1 MVIILCIRC
10 KLSIYYTKKNKHII
24 CIYINTN
31 HISLQLRNI
40 IKDGD
45 KKELEKLEVYDLQF
59 KFARRET
66 MEDEEM
72 IVCDIPHQ
80 SIATSALTGYH
91 LKIWVTEKSKYIY
104 IYIFKRNYIVIT
116 HFDQTNNLLL
126 YNIYVHTHSQVL
138 VQHIIVV
145 LQNVK

>member
-1 MVIILCIRC
+1 ME
-10 KLSIYYTKKNKHII
+10 KLSHLV
-24 CIYINTN
+24 IN
-31 HISLQLRNI
+31 LDQ
-40 IKDGD
+40 
-45 KKELEKLEVYDLQF
+45 ELELFLKIKKLEVYDLQF

-104 IYIFKRNYIVIT
+104 WLKYI
-116 HFDQTNNLLL
+116 
-126 YNIYVHTHSQVL
+126 
-138 VQHIIVV
+138 
-145 LQNVK
+145 

>member
-1 MVIILCIRC
+1 M
-10 KLSIYYTKKNKHII
+10 
-24 CIYINTN
+24 
-31 HISLQLRNI
+31 
-40 IKDGD
+40 
-45 KKELEKLEVYDLQF
+45 QF

-91 LKIWVTEKSKYIY
+91 LKIWVTEKSKSIYIY
-104 IYIFKRNYIVIT
+104 IYIFQRNYIVIT
-116 HFDQTNNLLL
+116 HFDQTNNLL
-126 YNIYVHTHSQVL
+126 YNIYVYTHSQVL
-138 VQHIIVV
+138 VQHIIAV

>member
-10 KLSIYYTKKNKHII
+10 KSSIYYTKKN
-24 CIYINTN
+24 IYIYTN

-91 LKIWVTEKSKYIY
+91 LKIWVTEKSKYIHIYY
-104 IYIFKRNYIVIT
+104 IYI
-116 HFDQTNNLLL
+116 QT
-126 YNIYVHTHSQVL
+126 
-138 VQHIIVV
+138 
-145 LQNVK
+145 

>member
-91 LKIWVTEKSKYIY
+91 LKIWVTEKSKYIH

-116 HFDQTNNLLL
+116 HFDQTNNLL
-126 YNIYVHTHSQVL
+126 YNIYVQYIHRCWYSIL
-138 VQHIIVV
+138 SWCY
-145 LQNVK
+145 KM

>member
-1 MVIILCIRC
+1 M
-10 KLSIYYTKKNKHII
+10 Y
-24 CIYINTN
+24 IYIFILTTF
-31 HISLQLRNI
+31 HYTTTQYK

-104 IYIFKRNYIVIT
+104 IIYIFKRNYIVIT
-116 HFDQTNNLLL
+116 HFDQTNNLL

>member
-10 KLSIYYTKKNKHII
+10 KSSIYYTKKTKHII
-24 CIYINTN
+24 CIYIYTN

-91 LKIWVTEKSKYIY
+91 LKIWVTEKSKSIYIY
-104 IYIFKRNYIVIT
+104 IYSNVI
-116 HFDQTNNLLL
+116 
-126 YNIYVHTHSQVL
+126 I
-138 VQHIIVV
+138 
-145 LQNVK
+145 

>member
-1 MVIILCIRC
+1 M
-10 KLSIYYTKKNKHII
+10 
-24 CIYINTN
+24 
-31 HISLQLRNI
+31 
-40 IKDGD
+40 
-45 KKELEKLEVYDLQF
+45 QF

-104 IYIFKRNYIVIT
+104 IYI
-116 HFDQTNNLLL
+116 
-126 YNIYVHTHSQVL
+126 
-138 VQHIIVV
+138 
-145 LQNVK
+145 